1 MRKKTGKGKGVTN
14 ICVYVSAYLAL
25 NALSGASARAHN
37 DHTRHSKEQISPG
50 GMISVSNLWLH
61 GRLSFAF
68 ARA

>member
-1 MRKKTGKGKGVTN
+1 M
-14 ICVYVSAYLAL
+14 
-25 NALSGASARAHN
+25 LS
-37 DHTRHSKEQISPG
+37 TRHSKEQISPG